1 MISAKSFRV
10 NYTITNLI
18 HKMYVKFEE
27 RVNGVV
33 VQHIISGYHGRVRTW
48 QCQRVDLG
56 TVRSGK
62 TSRSP
67 NQWQKYYTTHTKL
80 ERIRMTR
87 SIESEIVQIVLES
100 GLSGRVEWNSSKEG
114 VIKGHG
120 FRIG

>member
-1 MISAKSFRV
+1 
-10 NYTITNLI
+10 
-18 HKMYVKFEE
+18 MYVKFEE

-33 VQHIISGYHGRVRTW
+33 VEHIISGYHGHAHTW
-48 QCQRVDLG
+48 QCQRTDLG

-62 TSRSP
+62 TSRSLD
-67 NQWQKYYTTHTKL
+67 QWQKCYTSHTKL

-87 SIESEIVQIVLES
+87 SVVSEIVQIFVES
-100 GLSGRVEWNSSKEG
+100 RLSGRVEWNSSKEG

>member
-1 MISAKSFRV
+1 MVSAKSFRV
-10 NYTITNLI
+10 NYTIINLI

-33 VQHIISGYHGRVRTW
+33 VQHIISVYHGHVHAWR
-48 QCQRVDLG
+48 CQGTDLG

-62 TSRSP
+62 TSRSLD
-67 NQWQKYYTTHTKL
+67 QWQQCYTTYTKL
-80 ERIRMTR
+80 KRMRMTR
-87 SIESEIVQIVLES
+87 SIVSEIVLIFLES